1 MGGIRLQGIV
11 YSWSFNVL
19 LPGGK
24 FMKLMRIIAVSMLV
38 VFSSLLFIGASCESG
53 PEYYFTFKA
62 DGQELTYE
70 QGLDDIESA
79 AFGNINS
86 VTGDALYLFATPNQ
100 GEINSSEPDT
110 YIMFRI
116 YETSPGTYISGAGFR
131 PLAAQVTLQYRKEG
145 TLYRSDSGN
154 GEVTVTVSKVGEVDD
169 VIEGN
174 FQAIVGI
181 LGSDEEVQMTDG
193 TFKVKRVADESFS
206 GFFK

>member
-1 MGGIRLQGIV
+1 
-11 YSWSFNVL
+11 
-19 LPGGK
+19 
-24 FMKLMRIIAVSMLV
+24 MKLMRIIALAILVSM
-38 VFSSLLFIGASCESG
+38 SSLLFIGASCESG

-79 AFGNINS
+79 AFGNING
-86 VTGDALYLFATPNQ
+86 VTGEALYLFATLDQ
-100 GEINSSEPDT
+100 GEISASEPDT

-116 YETSPGTYISGAGFR
+116 YETSPGTYISGAGFQ

-145 TLYRSDSGN
+145 TLYRSDYGN

-169 VIEGN
+169 VIEGS

-181 LGSDEEVQMTDG
+181 LSSEEEIQMTDG
-193 TFKVKRVADESFS
+193 TFRVKRVADESFS